1 MNVRAWAETSQ
12 VAFLELL
19 YDRYDIVAA
28 SGPLWM
34 GPACVTVSLEP
45 EPADVAKVLKLER
58 ALRSC
63 AYSDD
68 PLRLYQ
74 TAAGVAVELPL
85 PREMRRPISMSQ
97 LPLCRGLQVAIGG
110 DSRGQ
115 AYVLDL
121 ESRPHALVAGAS
133 GCGKSEAL
141 RTIVTGLARQNEP
154 GELEMVLVDLEGS
167 TWGDLARLSHCRYSI
182 IGHRDEAVAMLER
195 LVAELPDRRADSTPL
210 VVVIDEV
217 RMLTRDRTTLDL
229 LVDLA
234 ERCRKR
240 RVTLVLATQTPKADV
255 LPTDLTGNLGNLLAG
270 KVNKATTSE
279 VIIGRRGAELLP
291 REPMGDFIDAGGV
304 RLQVALVGREDL
316 AVLPRSAA
324 LEPGPVRSQKKR
336 ENSSEPAEPRPTQA
350 CEPRELESWMRD
362 WIVLNAEVGNEE
374 IQLPGIVRT
383 RKALGVGEKAARR
396 FLDQVYEELAAY
408 PLSPL
413 SPPSPP
419 EMTGDSRVIQFTRPA

>member
-1 MNVRAWAETSQ
+1 MNVRAWAEASQ

-19 YDRYDIVAA
+19 YERFDIVAA

-34 GPACVTVSLEP
+34 GPACATVILEP
-45 EPADVAKVLKLER
+45 GPSDVARILTLER
-58 ALRSC
+58 ALRGC

-85 PREMRRPISMSQ
+85 PREMRRSISVSQ
-97 LPLCRGLQVAIGG
+97 LPLCQGLRVSIGG
-110 DSRGQ
+110 DGRGR

-121 ESRPHALVAGAS
+121 ESRPHALIAGAS

-154 GELEMVLVDLEGS
+154 GEIEMVLVDLEGS
-167 TWGDLARLSHCRYSI
+167 TWGEFTLLAHLREPVITR
-182 IGHRDEAVAMLER
+182 RQDATRMLEG
-195 LVAELPDRRADSTPL
+195 LLGELATRDADSVPL

-217 RMLTRDRTTLDL
+217 RMLTRDGAMLGL

-240 RVTLVLATQTPKADV
+240 RVTLVLATLTPKADV

-304 RLQVALVGREDL
+304 RLQAALVTAADVQR
-316 AVLPRSAA
+316 LPMSRQATHRPTSDR
-324 LEPGPVRSQKKR
+324 G
-336 ENSSEPAEPRPTQA
+336 EPAEPEVRPTQA
-350 CEPRELESWMRD
+350 SEPRALESWMRD
-362 WIVLNAEVGNEE
+362 WIVLHSDVTEEE
-374 IQLPGIVRT
+374 IRLPGIVRT
-383 RKALGVGEKAARR
+383 RQALGVGEKAARR
-396 FLDQVYEELAAY
+396 FLEQVYEELAAS
-408 PLSPL
+408 PASPL

-419 EMTGDSRVIQFTRPA
+419 EETGDSRVIQFVRPA